1 MRSLLKPN
9 FLILITLFFS
19 LFLDAFASPVAPVF
33 PNEVASAKNQSFEY
47 DNAIPSTTRKNL
59 VARETYPDEAECS
72 NAITNPPRDKSLFFS
87 KLPSNKIILD
97 FRRKGYKVVNQVYPT
112 TFFQVGGDTK
122 DPEYRAFIDR
132 TSRIFAERS
141 SGTVTVLLGEEAPC
155 TTWTRV
161 EFPALKSNDQ
171 VEEVVSVDPRDTSSR
186 NVIYNKGQPTKRQG
200 LPPWDGGECL
210 DFDDPSWLTQ

>member
-1 MRSLLKPN
+1 MLYLARPERTSSQEKP
-9 FLILITLFFS
+9 ILMKLNAQTLS
-19 LFLDAFASPVAPVF
+19 RTRPV
-33 PNEVASAKNQSFEY
+33 
-47 DNAIPSTTRKNL
+47 
-59 VARETYPDEAECS
+59 
-72 NAITNPPRDKSLFFS
+72 TNPFSSQSSLRIRSSWTFEGKDIRLSIRFILQHFFRLEEIQ
-87 KLPSNKIILD
+87 K
-97 FRRKGYKVVNQVYPT
+97 T
-112 TFFQVGGDTK
+112 
-122 DPEYRAFIDR
+122 PEYRAFIDR